1 MASLQIIAPATI
13 GLIDGLDVSSLGRV
27 PPGGIAISDSNTTAI
42 SVTIAS
48 GLALSASSAGG
59 ASVSAGGGAVT
70 ISGDLASVNA
80 ALASL
85 LATAS
90 AVGVGTLSILASDGT
105 AMAATTRAVRV
116 LPDSPPGF
124 VAPPAS
130 LALQADSLSSLGL
143 MLADDPAKALAGF
156 GLSPEQLTVTLIASA
171 GVLLLDPS
179 AFAGIGIAGD
189 ATGAITLSASSAEL
203 AALNMAL
210 GAVEIETSAGGTLE
224 YIARQS
230 GGPLPDAVTSGEL
243 TYAVSGAAVAN
254 AESWTGGTGDWQ
266 NSASW
271 SGGTVPGLHS
281 TLAVGDGAT
290 LSGYGVGGTLALA
303 GAVDLEGWI
312 GLAAATLADGAAL
325 RIGAGGLDVG
335 GGLDIGG
342 GTLLVGA
349 AGTLAAAGVTLG
361 GGGALIGFGAVTL
374 DGLDATGAAL
384 LPGGAVLDG
393 PVAVNAGGLVDFT
406 GLLQADSQAAT
417 IGLVAISLATGGTV
431 AGAGTLVAGNFS
443 ESEDIAGPGT
453 ILALG
458 PAPLTIAAGSVG
470 GGVDFA
476 IAPGAALELGAVA
489 PLYGVFNAT
498 PITVGAD
505 ATISFAPGAGAGQDG
520 GAYASTLGEQGGVLV
535 LDNPES
541 FAATLVGFA
550 PGDRI
555 VLPTLEN
562 LSVLDVTAAG
572 FEVEGVVVGHTT
584 QSEIVTIHADLAG
597 LIPAVETDAAGMQV
611 IGLRAGS
618 PALTLDDT
626 VASSA
631 EIDAVGGVATPL
643 RGLGLLVPNDGGGL
657 VLTVAAARGMLALGT
672 GGAAA
677 TLVLS
682 AATALGL
689 NAELGE
695 IVYTAPA
702 SGSGDVLDF
711 TGGTGLAGLTA
722 AIGVAVATAGTL
734 DFAGS
739 GGGFDAATSWRG
751 GIVPAAGDVAA
762 FASHAGGPGMVTG
775 PGVAGMASI
784 AGAWDFAGAFD
795 FVGSAG
801 TGIAIGGGGVAV
813 FDGDTTATIGAGAV
827 VGDASGAG
835 TLGVAG
841 AMTVAGIITAGGV
854 AAAAGSLIEIA
865 GTLAAA
871 GLVLGGGGAATLE
884 ATGSLALAAT
894 TLGVGGVLRADG
906 GARAGLGAFDDV
918 GGVLS
923 LAGTALA
930 DAGSATLGSGMIV
943 LADAATF
950 DATGFGLAGGT
961 LVVAGEAMAAF
972 GAATLTQ
979 AAGAVLDLAGTLLAG
994 GYDAA
999 GIAAITGEVSLGG
1012 AASFASA
1019 AAIGLLGGTLEAA
1032 NISIAGGATLQGH
1045 GEIGLG
1051 SGVGLASLEVAAAGL
1066 LGLSP
1071 AGTLVAAGGALILGA
1086 DLAGGATIDAGAA
1099 LELVGAATGGSIA
1112 FAGTAALLTIDD
1124 IAGMTDAVANMVA
1137 GDAIDLVGI
1146 APSLVSTA
1154 SGSIGVA
1161 GEGGFALAES
1171 GTLALASDGAGG
1183 TEITIG
1189 GAVPCFT
1196 RGTRLLTPAGY
1207 RRVESLRPGDE
1218 LVTLEGEVLRI
1229 RWIGWRVIDLACD
1242 AAALHPVV
1250 IAPGAF
1256 GPGRP
1261 ERRLAVSP
1269 LHAIFADGVLVPA
1282 VLLVNGATIVRDEAA
1297 FAVTYY
1303 HVELDRHAVIVAENL
1318 PAETYRDNGNRDRFA
1333 AGLGE
1338 PGAPMPACAPLAI
1351 GGDSLRAVR
1360 ASLHRRALALG
1371 YKIVHGS
1378 LVEALVEMPEGK
1390 CIVRP
1395 RRHAGRLIFDLP
1407 QPAARLVLRTRAG
1420 RAADADAASEDRR
1433 LLGLCVGAL
1442 RADGRLVTVRHGAGW
1457 HERAPGDR
1465 GRWSMA
1471 AAELAL
1477 PRPAWRISIDLL
1489 GSIPR
1494 WVRDPADIRG

>member
-1 MASLQIIAPATI
+1 MASLQIIVPATI
-13 GLIDGLDVSSLGRV
+13 GLIDGLDVSSLGGAS
-27 PPGGIAISDSNTTAI
+27 PDGIALADSNTAAI

-90 AVGVGTLSILASDGT
+90 AVGTGTLSILASDGITT
-105 AMAATTRAVRV
+105 ATTTRAVRV

-124 VAPPAS
+124 VAPPAN

-143 MLADDPAKALAGF
+143 TLADDPAEALAGF
-156 GLSPEQLTVTLIASA
+156 GISPERLTVTLIASS

-179 AFAGIGIAGD
+179 AVAGIGIAGD
-189 ATGAITLSASSAEL
+189 ATGAITLSASSAGL
-203 AALNMAL
+203 AALNVAL
-210 GAVEIETSAGGTLE
+210 GAVKIETSAGGTLE

-254 AESWTGGTGDWQ
+254 AESWTGGAGNWR
-266 NSASW
+266 NGASW
-271 SGGTVPGLHS
+271 SGGTVPDLHS

-335 GGLDIGG
+335 GGLNIGG

-349 AGTLAAAGVTLG
+349 AGTLEAAGVTLG
-361 GGGALIGFGAVTL
+361 SGGALIGFGAVTL
-374 DGLDATGAAL
+374 DGLDATGSAL
-384 LPGGAVLDG
+384 LPGGAGLDG
-393 PVAVNAGGLVDFT
+393 PVGVNADGLVDFT

-417 IGLVAISLATGGTV
+417 IGLVAISLAAGGTI
-431 AGAGTLVAGNFS
+431 AGAGMLVAGNFS
-443 ESEDIAGPGT
+443 ESEGIAGPGT

-541 FAATLVGFA
+541 FAATLIGFA

-584 QSEIVTIHADLAG
+584 QSEVVTIRADLAG

-672 GGAAA
+672 GGVAA

-695 IVYTAPA
+695 IIYTAPA

-722 AIGVAVATAGTL
+722 AIGVAVAAAGTL

-739 GGGFDAATSWRG
+739 GGEFDAATSWQV

-762 FASHAGGPGMVTG
+762 FESHAGGPGMVTG

-801 TGIAIGGGGVAV
+801 TGIAIGGGIAV
-813 FDGDTTATIGAGAV
+813 FDGDTTATIGAAAI

-841 AMTVAGIITAGGV
+841 AMTIAGTIAAGNVV
-854 AAAAGSLIEIA
+854 AAEGSLIEIA

-884 ATGSLALAAT
+884 ASGSLALAAT
-894 TLGVGGVLRADG
+894 TLDVGGVLRAQG
-906 GARAGLGAFDDV
+906 GARVGLGAFDDV

-923 LAGTALA
+923 LAGVAVA
-930 DAGSATLGSGMIV
+930 DAGLATLAAGTIV
-943 LADAATF
+943 LADAAAL
-950 DATGFGLAGGT
+950 DATGFDVAGGT
-961 LVVAGEAMAAF
+961 FAVGGEAMARF
-972 GAATLTQ
+972 GAATITQ
-979 AAGAVLDLAGTLLAG
+979 AAGATLDLAGILLAG

-999 GIAAITGEVSLGG
+999 GIATITGEASFG
-1012 AASFASA
+1012 ATASFASA
-1019 AAIGLLGGTLEAA
+1019 AAIGLLGGTLEGA

-1071 AGTLVAAGGALILGA
+1071 AGTLVAAGGALIIGA
-1086 DLAGGATIDAGAA
+1086 DLAGGATVDAGAS
-1099 LELVGAATGGSIA
+1099 LELVGAATGGSIT

-1171 GTLALASDGAGG
+1171 GMLALAGDGAGG

-1196 RGTRLLTPAGY
+1196 RGTRLLTPMGY
-1207 RRVESLRPGDE
+1207 RRVESLRPGEE
-1218 LVTLEGEVLRI
+1218 LVTLEGEALRI

-1261 ERRLAVSP
+1261 ERPLAVSP

-1333 AGLGE
+1333 AGLGD

-1378 LVEALVEMPEGK
+1378 QVEALVEMPEGQ
-1390 CIVRP
+1390 CNVRP

-1407 QPAARLVLRTRAG
+1407 QPAARFMLRTRAG
-1420 RAADADAASEDRR
+1420 RAADADPASEDRR

-1442 RADGRLVTVRHGAGW
+1442 RADGRRVTVRHGAGW

-1477 PRPAWRISIDLL
+1477 PRPARRISIDLL
-1489 GSIPR
+1489 GSVPR
-1494 WVRDPADIRG
+1494 WVRDPADVRA